1 MLNIKRIEEVFLEYY
16 QVPGAGNYT
25 ITPNTGVINVNG
37 DLKLKKTTPLG
48 YLPPLVIDKVTGNL
62 YICYKKLNS
71 LKYSPRRVMRYF
83 DCRTN
88 NLTDLEGGP
97 LFVGGVFICWNNPLD
112 SFLGNPEYIK
122 GILYF
127 HFNPNLKCMR
137 IIDIKGIQGFY
148 VSNDPGPIQKILEK
162 YYRPDGINP
171 LMKGACALEFL
182 RNGYRNA
189 AKE

>member
-16 QVPGAGNYT
+16 EVRFGNYT
-25 ITPNTGVINVNG
+25 ITPNTGVINVDG
-37 DLKLKKTTPLG
+37 GVVLRKSTPLG
-48 YLPPLVIDKVTGNL
+48 YLPPVVIDKVTGYF
-62 YICYKKLNS
+62 YIRGYNLNS
-71 LKYSPRRVMRYF
+71 LKYSPRRVMGTF
-83 DCRTN
+83 NCRDN

-97 LFVGGVFICWNNPLD
+97 LFVGDDFYCGGNPLD
-112 SFLGNPEYIK
+112 SFLGHPEYIK
-122 GILYF
+122 GTLSF
-127 HFNPNLKCMR
+127 TFNPNLRCMR
-137 IIDIKGIQGFY
+137 IIDIKGIQGFVVY
-148 VSNDPGPIQKILEK
+148 ADPGPIQKILEK

>member
-1 MLNIKRIEEVFLEYY
+1 MLNIKRIEEVFEEYY
-16 QVPGAGNYT
+16 YVENGYYT

-37 DLKLKKTTPLG
+37 SLILRKSTPLG
-48 YLPPLVIDKVTGNL
+48 YLPPIVIDKVTGFTWISNT
-62 YICYKKLNS
+62 KLNS

-83 DCRTN
+83 NCSDN

-97 LFVGGVFICWNNPLD
+97 LFVGSDFYCDNNPLD
-112 SFLGNPEYIK
+112 SFLGHPEYIK
-122 GILYF
+122 GRLRFDFSSY
-127 HFNPNLKCMR
+127 LKCMR
-137 IIDIKGIQGFY
+137 IIDIKGIQGFN
-148 VSNDPGPIQKILEK
+148 VGEDPGPIEKILEK

>member
-16 QVPGAGNYT
+16 DVFGNYT
-25 ITPNTGVINVNG
+25 ITPHTGVINVDG
-37 DLKLKKTTPLG
+37 YLILRKSTPLG
-48 YLPPLVIDKVTGNL
+48 YLPPLVIDKVTGYFDINHR
-62 YICYKKLNS
+62 KLNS
-71 LKYSPRRVMRYF
+71 LKYSPRRVMGYF
-83 DCRTN
+83 NCIYN

-97 LFVGGVFICWNNPLD
+97 LFVGSDFYCRGTPLD
-112 SFLGNPEYIK
+112 SFLGHPEYIK
-122 GILYF
+122 GKLF
-127 HFNPNLKCMR
+127 FSFRQNLKCMR
-137 IIDIKGIQGFY
+137 IIDIKGIQGFKVDY
-148 VSNDPGPIQKILEK
+148 DPGPIQKILEK

>member
-16 QVPGAGNYT
+16 LVGANYT

-37 DLKLKKTTPLG
+37 ALQLRKSTPLG
-48 YLPPLVIDKVTGNL
+48 YLPPVVIDKVTGYFDISGL
-62 YICYKKLNS
+62 KLNS
-71 LKYSPRRVMRYF
+71 LKYSPRRVMGSF
-83 DCRTN
+83 DCYSN

-97 LFVGGVFICWNNPLD
+97 LFVGGNFYCTVNPLD
-112 SFLGNPEYIK
+112 SFLGHPEYIK
-122 GILYF
+122 GILHF
-127 HFNPNLKCMR
+127 TFNPNLRCMR
-137 IIDIKGIQGFY
+137 IIDINGIQGFKVY
-148 VSNDPGPIQKILEK
+148 EDPGPIEKILTK

>member
-16 QVPGAGNYT
+16 QVENGNYT

-37 DLKLKKTTPLG
+37 NLNLKKSTPLG
-48 YLPPLVIDKVTGNL
+48 YLPPVVIDKVTGYFDIRGNR
-62 YICYKKLNS
+62 LNS
-71 LKYSPRRVMRYF
+71 IKYSPRRVMGYF
-83 DCRTN
+83 NCFDN
-88 NLTDLEGGP
+88 NLIDLEGGP
-97 LFVGGVFICWNNPLD
+97 LFVGGNFSCWDNPLD
-112 SFLGNPEYIK
+112 SFLGHPEYIK
-122 GILYF
+122 GKLSF
-127 HFNPNLKCMR
+127 TFNPYLKCMR
-137 IIDIKGIQGFY
+137 IIDIKGISGFRVY
-148 VSNDPGPIQKILEK
+148 DDPGPIEKILEK

>member
-1 MLNIKRIEEVFLEYY
+1 MLNLKRIEEVFLEYY
-16 QVPGAGNYT
+16 LVGANYT

-37 DLKLKKTTPLG
+37 NLELKKSTPLG
-48 YLPPLVIDKVTGNL
+48 YLPPLVIDKVTGYFIIFN
-62 YICYKKLNS
+62 KKLNS
-71 LKYSPRRVMRYF
+71 LKYSPRRVMGYF
-83 DCRTN
+83 NCSWN

-97 LFVGGVFICWNNPLD
+97 LFVGGEFDCRGNLLD
-112 SFLGNPEYIK
+112 SFLGHPEYIK
-122 GILYF
+122 GELIF
-127 HFNPNLKCMR
+127 DFNPDLKCMR
-137 IIDIKGIQGFY
+137 IIDINGIQGF
-148 VSNDPGPIQKILEK
+148 VVWNGPGPIKKILEK

>member
-16 QVPGAGNYT
+16 QVENGNYT

-37 DLKLKKTTPLG
+37 SLELRKSTPLG
-48 YLPPLVIDKVTGNL
+48 YLPPVVIDKVTG
-62 YICYKKLNS
+62 YFDIGGKKLNS
-71 LKYSPRRVMRYF
+71 LKYSPRRVMDGFY
-83 DCRTN
+83 CYNN
-88 NLTDLEGGP
+88 NLKDLEGGP
-97 LFVGGVFICWNNPLD
+97 LFVGGNFWCENNPLD
-112 SFLGNPEYIK
+112 SFLGHPEYIK
-122 GILYF
+122 GKLSF
-127 HFNPNLKCMR
+127 SFNPNLKCMR
-137 IIDIKGIQGFY
+137 IIDIKGIQGFKVDY
-148 VSNDPGPIQKILEK
+148 DPGPIQKILEK

>member
-16 QVPGAGNYT
+16 KVWNGNYT

-37 DLKLKKTTPLG
+37 DLRLIKSTPLG
-48 YLPPLVIDKVTGNL
+48 YLPPLVIDKVTGWLN
-62 YICYKKLNS
+62 ICYKYLNS
-71 LKYSPRRVMRYF
+71 LKYSPRRVMGWV
-83 DCRTN
+83 DCRVN
-88 NLTDLEGGP
+88 RLTDLEGGP
-97 LFVGGVFICWNNPLD
+97 LFVGGDFYCDNNPLD
-112 SFLGNPEYIK
+112 SFLGHPEYIK
-122 GILYF
+122 GRLRFDFSSY
-127 HFNPNLKCMR
+127 LKCMR
-137 IIDIKGIQGFY
+137 IIDIKGIKGIE
-148 VSNDPGPIQKILEK
+148 VDEDPGPIQKILEK

>member
-16 QVPGAGNYT
+16 QTGNYT

-37 DLKLKKTTPLG
+37 SLILRKSTMLG
-48 YLPPLVIDKVTGNL
+48 YLPPLVIDKVTGYTSLHN
-62 YICYKKLNS
+62 KKLNS
-71 LKYSPRRVMRYF
+71 LKYSPRRVMGYF
-83 DCRTN
+83 DCRWN
-88 NLTDLEGGP
+88 NLKDLEGGP
-97 LFVGGVFICWNNPLD
+97 LFVGGNFWCEHNQLE
-112 SFLGNPEYIK
+112 SFLGHPEYIK
-122 GILYF
+122 GQLWF
-127 HFNPNLKCMR
+127 TFNSNLRCMR
-137 IIDIKGIQGFY
+137 IIDINGIQGFE
-148 VSNDPGPIQKILEK
+148 VLADPGPIQNILEK

>member
-16 QVPGAGNYT
+16 QTAGNYT

-37 DLKLKKTTPLG
+37 NLNLKKSTPLG
-48 YLPPLVIDKVTGNL
+48 YLPPIVIDKVTGYFLINVQ
-62 YICYKKLNS
+62 KLNS
-71 LKYSPRRVMRYF
+71 LKYSPRRVMGGF
-83 DCRTN
+83 NCTNN

-97 LFVGGVFICWNNPLD
+97 LFVGSDFYCQRNPLD
-112 SFLGNPEYIK
+112 SFLGHPEYIK
-122 GILYF
+122 GKLF
-127 HFNPNLKCMR
+127 FDFSPNLKCMR

-148 VSNDPGPIQKILEK
+148 VSYDPGPIKKILEK

>member
-16 QVPGAGNYT
+16 QTFGNYT

-37 DLKLKKTTPLG
+37 GLRLKKSTPLG
-48 YLPPLVIDKVTGNL
+48 YLPPIVIDKVTRATDIS
-62 YICYKKLNS
+62 YRKLNS
-71 LKYSPRRVMRYF
+71 LKYSPRRVMGDFSCYG
-83 DCRTN
+83 N

-97 LFVGGVFICWNNPLD
+97 LFVGTDFWCGGNPLD
-112 SFLGNPEYIK
+112 SFLGHPEYIK
-122 GILYF
+122 GTLSF
-127 HFNPNLKCMR
+127 TFNPNLRCMR
-137 IIDIKGIQGFY
+137 IIDIKGISGFRVY
-148 VSNDPGPIQKILEK
+148 NDLGPIKKILEK

>member
-16 QVPGAGNYT
+16 QTSGNYT

-37 DLKLKKTTPLG
+37 SLILRKSTMLG
-48 YLPPLVIDKVTGNL
+48 YLPPLVIDKVTGYL
-62 YICYKKLNS
+62 YIRGYNLNS
-71 LKYSPRRVMRYF
+71 LKYSPRRVMGTF
-83 DCRTN
+83 ECSDN

-97 LFVGGVFICWNNPLD
+97 LFVGGDFSCWNNPLD
-112 SFLGNPEYIK
+112 SFLGHPEYIK

-127 HFNPNLKCMR
+127 TFDPNLKCMR
-137 IIDIKGIQGFY
+137 IIDIKGISGFD
-148 VSNDPGPIQKILEK
+148 VGNDPGPIRKILTK